1 MDPEADTDLPRVILA
16 RFHRASIARARRFAA
31 VRGSSRCPARVPAS
45 PTPLPPVPVAS
56 TDNAEVGGSI
66 PPSPTG
72 KAAGQGSCTSGWG
85 RVGAAIIPRPS
96 RGRKTMDEPVS
107 GVSIRLDRRLGG

>member
-16 RFHRASIARARRFAA
+16 RFHRGPS
-31 VRGSSRCPARVPAS
+31 RVPGGSQPFVAVPPS
-45 PTPLPPVPVAS
+45 RPSTRPYQPFTPVPVAS